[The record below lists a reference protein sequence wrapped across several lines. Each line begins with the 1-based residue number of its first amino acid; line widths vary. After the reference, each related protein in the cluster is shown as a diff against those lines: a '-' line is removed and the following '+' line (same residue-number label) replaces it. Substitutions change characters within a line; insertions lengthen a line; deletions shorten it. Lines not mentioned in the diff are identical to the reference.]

1 MKRIQSHQMQ
11 NLTEIMK
18 SNKEIQCVRPQIRD
32 HSNKVLVLTVKPIS
46 QSSFVGEMIVGDR
59 EERQPISRG
68 RLLRLNMG
76 MIGEVGVQ
84 KKSLIHMVL
93 VFGEP

>member
-1 MKRIQSHQMQ
+1 M
-11 NLTEIMK
+11 E
-18 SNKEIQCVRPQIRD
+18 
-32 HSNKVLVLTVKPIS
+32 
-46 QSSFVGEMIVGDR
+46 G
-59 EERQPISRG
+59 RQPISGG

-84 KKSLIHMVL
+84 KKSLILIVL